1 MADYYPLIARA
12 VEALSE
18 KSPDLRRAV
27 YERARSALTEQL
39 RALDPPISE
48 ADIARERSSP
58 DTALDR
64 IPRYYRE
71 NPAPARPSAPTKQPA
86 AQPYPAELAQAFLPE
101 ARPPVPPVPIPPPR
115 PPPPPPQHR
124 GPAAGPNGFDEG
136 AP

>member
-48 ADIARERSSP
+48 ADIARERSSL
-58 DTALDR
+58 DNAIDR
-64 IPRYYRE
+64 IEANYRE
-71 NPAPARPSAPTKQPA
+71 KPAPAPPAVAAPPTKRPED
-86 AQPYPAELAQAFLPE
+86 QPYPAESAETFLPE
-101 ARPPVPPVPIPPPR
+101 AGPP
-115 PPPPPPQHR
+115 
-124 GPAAGPNGFDEG
+124 
-136 AP
+136 